1 MRSAGR
7 RASGAT
13 HREGGNQMS
22 VAATASAVG
31 ETRAAGPARRPRRRW
46 TRFILPVY
54 SWLVIAYLV
63 FPIALMVLYS
73 FNKVT
78 TGLPQVSFAWNGFT
92 LQWYRE
98 WSNVPGLT
106 AAFWL
111 SIASTLFSTVI
122 GTLLALALVRYQG
135 RRFRGK
141 TLVEQTMFLNIAAP
155 EIVLGASLLGLFVT
169 INLARGFVTLLLAHV
184 AFSIA
189 YVAVTVRARMTGFD
203 RSLEE
208 AAADLGANSW
218 VIFRKSTF
226 PLIMPG
232 ILAGA
237 LMAFALSIDDFV
249 TSNFVSG
256 ASTPFPVWV
265 YGATRIGIP
274 PQVFVF
280 GTAIFTVGIL
290 CAIASVIIGWRK
302 QT

>member
-1 MRSAGR
+1 VSAP
-7 RASGAT
+7 
-13 HREGGNQMS
+13 
-22 VAATASAVG
+22 ASAVATATTV
-31 ETRAAGPARRPRRRW
+31 EARAARPGRPSRRRW
-46 TRFILPVY
+46 TRFILPAY

-63 FPIALMVLYS
+63 FPIAVMILYS

-111 SIASTLFSTVI
+111 SIRLAIASTVFSTVI

-141 TLVEQTMFLNIAAP
+141 TLVEQTLFLNIAAP
-155 EIVLGASLLGLFVT
+155 EIVLGASLLGLFIT

-189 YVAVTVRARMTGFD
+189 YVAVTVRARMAGFD

-218 VIFRKSTF
+218 VVFRKITF

-232 ILAGA
+232 IFAGA

-256 ASTPFPVWV
+256 AATPFPVWV

-302 QT
+302 PT

>member
-1 MRSAGR
+1 MTAP
-7 RASGAT
+7 
-13 HREGGNQMS
+13 
-22 VAATASAVG
+22 ASAISTATTV
-31 ETRAAGPARRPRRRW
+31 ETRSAGPARRRRRRW

-54 SWLVIAYLV
+54 SWLVIAYLI
-63 FPIALMVLYS
+63 FPIGVMILYS

-78 TGLPQVSFAWNGFT
+78 TGLQQVSFAWNGFT
-92 LQWYRE
+92 LQWYKE
-98 WSNVPGLT
+98 WSNIPGLT
-106 AAFWL
+106 SAFWL
-111 SIASTLFSTVI
+111 SIRLAIASTVFSTVI

-141 TLVEQTMFLNIAAP
+141 TLIEQTMFLNIAAP
-155 EIVLGASLLGLFVT
+155 EVVLGASLLGLFIT

-189 YVAVTVRARMTGFD
+189 YVAVTVRARMSGFD

-218 VIFRKSTF
+218 VIFRKITF

-256 ASTPFPVWV
+256 AATPFPVWV

-302 QT
+302 PT

>member
-1 MRSAGR
+1 VSAG
-7 RASGAT
+7 AVISAAPE
-13 HREGGNQMS
+13 RE
-22 VAATASAVG
+22 AAARH
-31 ETRAAGPARRPRRRW
+31 RAARPRRRW

-54 SWLVIAYLV
+54 SWLVIAYLIL
-63 FPIALMVLYS
+63 PILVMVLYS

-78 TGLPQVSFAWNGFT
+78 AGLQQVSFTWNGFT
-92 LQWYRE
+92 TQWYRE

-106 AAFWL
+106 SAFWL
-111 SIASTLFSTVI
+111 SVRLAIASTVLATIV
-122 GTLLALALVRYQG
+122 GTLLALALVRY
-135 RRFRGK
+135 RPPRFHGK
-141 TLVEQTMFLNIAAP
+141 VFVEQVMFLNIAAP

-169 INLARGFVTLLLAHV
+169 INLARGFMTLLLAHV

-189 YVAVTVRARMTGFD
+189 YVAITVRARLTGFD

-218 VIFRKSTF
+218 TTF
-226 PLIMPG
+226 QKITLPIIMPG

-256 ASTPFPVWV
+256 SMVPFPVWV

-290 CAIASVIIGWRK
+290 CAFASIVIARRK
-302 QT
+302 A